1 MKTKTLSLIFFA
13 LLGLVAGCAPSP
25 PPEPPKPAPAPAP
38 SAPVDKATTAKA
50 LYESGGCVACH
61 GPDGKGKIQGAPNFT
76 SISWQSKVQ
85 DESIIKAL
93 KNGKGEKM
101 PAFKG
106 GQGTDEEIDL
116 LIYYIRYLGTVALEN
131 GTVKTPAPAATTET
145 APARPKNKADT
156 VFPKEPPAKD

>member
-1 MKTKTLSLIFFA
+1 MKTRVVSLIFVSLWGISA
-13 LLGLVAGCAPSP
+13 ACSSKPAP
-25 PPEPPKPAPAPAP
+25 EAPKPAPAPAP
-38 SAPVDKATTAKA
+38 PAPVDKATTAKA

-93 KNGKGEKM
+93 KSGKGEKM

-131 GTVKTPAPAATTET
+131 GTVKTGAPAATTET
-145 APARPKNKADT
+145 APTRPKNKADT